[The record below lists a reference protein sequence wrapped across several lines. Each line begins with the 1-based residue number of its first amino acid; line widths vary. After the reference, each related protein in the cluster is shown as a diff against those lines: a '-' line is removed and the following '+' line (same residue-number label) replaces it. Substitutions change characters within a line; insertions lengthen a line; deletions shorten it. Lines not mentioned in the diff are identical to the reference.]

1 MVQSPDLLITNP
13 LIQFNRLFRSN
24 WGSSLL
30 TVSTSHQKGFT
41 LHCRPIFV
49 INPRCTDELPHLAKP
64 KILKKTSESAFA
76 PQFTLFHAPFPK
88 AEFFVIPPSRQCF
101 WTETHSPQAYLC
113 AWEDGEILYLFPGRS
128 NNRLLLLGGF
138 QTYFTFPQSCILI
151 FIEVG
156 SGSHVHICVV
166 LVIRNNV
173 LFLSRHVLLTA
184 CSIYL
189 AALLLL
195 LFWCCRYVSEFQYRP
210 QGSSWSGGK
219 VEWRW

>member
-1 MVQSPDLLITNP
+1 MSLLISLSQKYWKKP
-13 LIQFNRLFRSN
+13 VSLPSHSN
-24 WGSSLL
+24 LPTSMHLSLKRNF
-30 TVSTSHQKGFT
+30 S
-41 LHCRPIFV
+41 
-49 INPRCTDELPHLAKP
+49 
-64 KILKKTSESAFA
+64 
-76 PQFTLFHAPFPK
+76 
-88 AEFFVIPPSRQCF
+88 
-101 WTETHSPQAYLC
+101 
-113 AWEDGEILYLFPGRS
+113 LFPPHVNASGLKPIPLRHICVLGKMVKS
-128 NNRLLLLGGF
+128 CIFFQDGVMTDSWFNSTPFFDRFEGLLLGGF

-184 CSIYL
+184 CSIYI

-195 LFWCCRYVSEFQYRP
+195 LFWCCRYISEFQYRP